1 MRGGYKTVYGA
12 DAPWES
18 FRDDD
23 GDDGFGGGRVGGREG
38 GWVRLERERER
49 EREGREER
57 ERKRWNLPMD
67 QW

>member
-23 GDDGFGGGRVGGREG
+23 GDDGFGGERGGGRVR
-38 GWVRLERERER
+38 R
-49 EREGREER
+49 EREGERGRGGRKR
-57 ERKRWNLPMD
+57 ERDGIYLMD

>member
-23 GDDGFGGGRVGGREG
+23 DDGFGGGREG
-38 GWVRLERERER
+38 ET
-49 EREGREER
+49 
-57 ERKRWNLPMD
+57 
-67 QW
+67 

>member
-23 GDDGFGGGRVGGREG
+23 GDDGFGGGREG
-38 GWVRLERERER
+38 GWVRLGRERGRER
-49 EREGREER
+49 EREGREEER
-57 ERKRWNLPMD
+57 ERDGIYLMD

>member
-23 GDDGFGGGRVGGREG
+23 GDDGFGGGREG
-38 GWVRLERERER
+38 GWVRLGRERES
-49 EREGREER
+49 EREGRGGRKR
-57 ERKRWNLPMD
+57 ERDGIYLMD

>member
-23 GDDGFGGGRVGGREG
+23 GDDGFGGGREGETWEGEGEG
-38 GWVRLERERER
+38 GKGGKREKEMKSTD
-49 EREGREER
+49 GSVVGSVT
-57 ERKRWNLPMD
+57 M
-67 QW
+67 

>member
-23 GDDGFGGGRVGGREG
+23 GDDGFGGWREG
-38 GWVRLERERER
+38 GRVRLERERER
-49 EREGREER
+49 EREERDLRGRER
-57 ERKRWNLPMD
+57 EREMEST
-67 QW
+67 